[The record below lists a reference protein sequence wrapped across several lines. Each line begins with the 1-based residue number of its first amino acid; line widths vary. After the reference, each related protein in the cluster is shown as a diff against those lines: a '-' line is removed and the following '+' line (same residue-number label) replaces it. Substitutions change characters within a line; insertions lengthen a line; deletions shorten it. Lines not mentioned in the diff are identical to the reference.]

1 MPCHLFHLTQSLE
14 KIKGGLFLR
23 HMLNKGFYKHLCKNI
38 QHLPA
43 FLSVN
48 AAVPVFKNQM
58 CDNVE

>member
-1 MPCHLFHLTQSLE
+1 MAYFLDICLT
-14 KIKGGLFLR
+14 KKDFT
-23 HMLNKGFYKHLCKNI
+23 NI
-38 QHLPA
+38 CAKTYNIFPA